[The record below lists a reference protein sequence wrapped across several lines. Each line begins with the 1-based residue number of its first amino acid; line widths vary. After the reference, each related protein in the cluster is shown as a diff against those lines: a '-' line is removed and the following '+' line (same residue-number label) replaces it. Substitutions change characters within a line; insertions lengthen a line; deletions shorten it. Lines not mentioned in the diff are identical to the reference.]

1 MCHSSM
7 TVKVSTESPLRLRL
21 EVCIRGRNHELELK
35 VDRFSC
41 FGRLCHWPTETSL
54 QYREVFG
61 LRAGARPQFRALPLR
76 FARHLN
82 SPASP
87 APSPRTASFFLVKK
101 QNAAPP
107 HSATGEPGGRR
118 PASEGHPH
126 RRRRPLRRRYLP
138 TSAFPLLPF
147 SLLDHLVPKLPFV
160 SQINFSRAG
169 ADPWRLPSL

>member
-101 QNAAPP
+101 QNAAPLTP
-107 HSATGEPGGRR
+107 RRASQAAEDRPRKGAPTAGTPTAGAAPSAVGTCP
-118 PASEGHPH
+118 PPPS
-126 RRRRPLRRRYLP
+126 
-138 TSAFPLLPF
+138 PF
-147 SLLDHLVPKLPFV
+147 S
-160 SQINFSRAG
+160 
-169 ADPWRLPSL
+169 PSPC